1 MQKVYCE
8 QSLVDL
14 LLLEEDNTIYKIIEK
29 FYDVVTDL
37 ETEEILELIKDNPV
51 IKHFIKRDSGSLY
64 GDSSAFAKINDQN
77 YTPFLNDIL
86 ILPDDIDVKS
96 IRSEYGILALHLEDS
111 FPDEQDFHFGYSL
124 FADEDCPFKNWES
137 IFSTR
142 SLLPVNSAV
151 LIDNFL
157 WKDFFDFSREN
168 GENLYPIMES
178 IIPKELKIPFKL
190 TIVVQNKN
198 GRFTPRNIPEKIK
211 KIEKNLKIR
220 TKVDVQVGVVTQTDT
235 KIFHERVLLT
245 NYHYIYSDKGF
256 SIFKNGRI
264 TEYTKGDRN
273 WVFLNIHN
281 YKGEIRKHQH
291 KKNINYLKR
300 AIKDIERSNTEI
312 IFTAGNLDNP
322 LLNQF

>member
-1 MQKVYCE
+1 MQKVYCDQNLCE
-8 QSLVDL
+8 LF
-14 LLLEEDNTIYKIIEK
+14 LLEEEQTIYKIAEEFCDI
-29 FYDVVTDL
+29 VTDL
-37 ETEEILELIKDNPV
+37 SDEEIIDIATENP
-51 IKHFIKRDSGSLY
+51 IISHFIKRESGNFY
-64 GDSSAFAKINDQN
+64 GDVKAFDRIKNQD
-77 YTPFLNDIL
+77 YTTFLNDIL
-86 ILPDDIDVKS
+86 ILPDEVNVEV
-96 IRSEYGILALHLEDS
+96 IRNEYGVLALHLEDP
-111 FPDEQDFHFGYSL
+111 FPDKQNFHFGYSL
-124 FADEDCPFKNWES
+124 YAEEDCPFKDWES
-137 IFSTR
+137 IFAEK

-157 WKDFFDFSREN
+157 WKDLSDFSSDN

-198 GRFTPRNIPEKIK
+198 GRFTPRNISEKIK
-211 KIEKNLKIR
+211 KIEKNLKKR
-220 TKVDVQVGVVTQTDT
+220 TRVDVQVGVVTQTDT

-264 TEYTKGDRN
+264 KEYTKGDRN

-281 YKGEIRKHQH
+281 YEGEIRKHQH
-291 KKNINYLKR
+291 KKNINDLKT
-300 AIKDIERSNTEI
+300 AIQDIERSSTEI

-322 LLNQF
+322 LLN